1 IDVLVICHYP
11 VMPGSVIRSRPV
23 GVLMMEDESGKDEK
37 IIAVPVTKVD
47 KTFDHIKSIEDL
59 SPMLIERIKHFFEHY
74 KDLDKD
80 KWVKVQGWESV
91 DKAKTLINDS
101 INRYSA

>member
-1 IDVLVICHYP
+1 
-11 VMPGSVIRSRPV
+11 MPGSVIRSRPV